1 MIRSFENISLK
12 GRHTFGIDVKA
23 RYLFEY
29 DSVSDLREILK
40 NPLCHEGEL
49 LLMGAGSNLL
59 FLSDYHGVILHSC
72 ISGIDVT
79 EQHDDYVII
88 KVGAGV
94 EWDSLVEWCV
104 DRGFGGIENLSLIP
118 GDAGAAPVQNI
129 GAYGVEFKDV
139 FHACE
144 AISTDDG
151 SQLHFSWEDCEFAY
165 RDSVFKN
172 RLKTRL

>member
-1 MIRSFENISLK
+1 MIRSFENISL
-12 GRHTFGIDVKA
+12 RVAIP
-23 RYLFEY
+23 L
-29 DSVSDLREILK
+29 VSTSRPDTCLNMIRFRPQRNPKESPLSRRETA
-40 NPLCHEGEL
+40 PD
-49 LLMGAGSNLL
+49 GAGSNLL

-165 RDSVFKN
+165 RDSVFK
-172 RLKTRL
+172 TD